1 MNFKEDIILENE
13 RVRLSPLGEMHLEKM
28 LPIALQTPDL
38 LQYSPSP
45 FGTKAAMQTY
55 LDIAFQNRKQ
65 ETRYA
70 FAIFDKQMGRFAGS
84 TSYGNISLKNQ
95 RVEIGWTWIAPEF
108 QRTGLNRN
116 CKFLLLRY
124 GFETLNL
131 ERIELKTDARN
142 TQSKTAIEAIGG
154 QFEGVLR
161 SHTLMLDGHRRDT
174 VYYSILK
181 AEWPEVKERVFGGF
195 A

>member
-45 FGTKAAMQTY
+45 FGTKTAMQTY
-55 LDIAFQNRKQ
+55 FDIAFQNRKQ

-161 SHTLMLDGHRRDT
+161 SNTLMRDGHRRDT

-181 AEWPEVKERVFGGF
+181 AEWPEVKERIFSGF